1 LQPVHKNVIV
11 MKTLIYCI
19 IALGLFEIVSNFYHL
34 LKGNKESIGLSAKKQ
49 HQELSL
55 ELGYHHFYV
64 KAIIMFVFGFL
75 FTLSGIVAL
84 LGICA
89 KFLLIVLAS
98 FALYGFLQA
107 VYYKR
112 PYKVWISL
120 VVYIL
125 PLLLRLILA

>member
-1 LQPVHKNVIV
+1 

-19 IALGLFEIVSNFYHL
+19 IALGLFEIVSNLYHL

-55 ELGYHHFYV
+55 ELGFSHFYL
-64 KAIIMFVFGFL
+64 KAIIMFAFGCL
-75 FTLSGIVAL
+75 FTASGFFAL
-84 LGICA
+84 YNNSFI
-89 KFLLIVLAS
+89 FFSIVLVL
-98 FALYGFLQA
+98 FALYGIFQA

-112 PYKVWISL
+112 PYKVWLSL

-125 PLLLRLILA
+125 PFIMLLFLSGKP